1 MKRSRRVL
9 AALVTGMG
17 VLVVQGPAPAAV
29 PPTLTKPVQATL
41 ADVDPGRLYS
51 SPALA
56 VDPSNPER
64 IVAGFADLR
73 TRRCGIVRSTDGGR
87 TWVRPDAGPGT
98 PSYPSCSQSQGGVIQ
113 APVAFGGGGMLY
125 MGLGGW
131 GDEEAAR
138 TGGAVMVARSADLG
152 DSWETVVVRTARGK
166 TGEEA
171 ENLRPV
177 QSIAV
182 DRRGG
187 DDDIV
192 YMTFALTRPGLT
204 VPNAEPAKPMV
215 AVSTDGGRTFAEPV
229 DLVKDIF
236 APQAVRD
243 QALAAVTTTTAPPGS
258 TTTTTRPPAAGTKGA
273 QPNQAANFGAAGS
286 RNGMVARVDGK
297 GDAYVIWPTGTANIA
312 DSPPPG
318 MALSKS
324 TDGGKTWSSALAMP
338 PSYDNARGGPANAY
352 SQLAVTEEGSLHIVY
367 NVNPKPDIANY
378 SEVFHRASYDGGQ
391 TWSEAKSI
399 GDADPNLYAG
409 QYFPNLSVAPNGR
422 IDVAWFDTRDRPGMR
437 ATDVYYAYSEDDGRT
452 WSKNL
457 RITDVTIDR
466 NLGVYGSGYDIA
478 GQVGVA
484 STKEYAVI
492 GWDDTRNSDPG
503 SKANI
508 VPGGGLQDI
517 YIAAAQFEALGGG
530 GMSRAAKVALAGVV
544 GLLAV
549 GLMLVVA
556 AVMARRGTGGPP
568 SATKADQTKVST
580 TVG

>member
-1 MKRSRRVL
+1 MKRSRRVAMGL
-9 AALVTGMG
+9 MAGMG
-17 VLVVQGPAPAAV
+17 ALLVQGPAPAAG

-73 TRRCGIVRSTDGGR
+73 TRRCGIVRSVDGGR

-98 PSYPSCSQSQGGVIQ
+98 PSYPFCSQSQGGVIQ

-138 TGGAVMVARSADLG
+138 TGGAVMVARSPDLG
-152 DSWETVVVRTARGK
+152 DSWETVVVRTGRGK
-166 TGEEA
+166 TGEQA

-182 DRRGG
+182 DRKGG

-192 YMTFALTRPGLT
+192 YMTFALTRPNLT
-204 VPNAEPAKPMV
+204 APNAEPARPMV
-215 AVSTDGGRTFAEPV
+215 AVSTDGGRTFGEPV
-229 DLVKDIF
+229 DLVQDIF
-236 APQAVRD
+236 AAQAVRD

-273 QPNQAANFGAAGS
+273 QPNHADNFGAAGS

-297 GDAYVIWPTGTANIA
+297 GNAYVIWPTGTANITDA
-312 DSPPPG
+312 PPAG
-318 MALSKS
+318 MALSRS
-324 TDGGKTWSSALAMP
+324 TDGGKTWSSALSIP
-338 PSYDNARGGPANAY
+338 FSYDNARGGPANAY

-367 NVNPKPDIANY
+367 NVNPKPDVANH
-378 SEVFHRASYDGGQ
+378 SEVIHRASYDGGR
-391 TWSEAKSI
+391 TWTEAKSI
-399 GDADPNLYAG
+399 GDADADLYAG
-409 QYFPNLSVAPNGR
+409 QFFPNLSVAQNGR
-422 IDVAWFDTRDRPGMR
+422 IDVAWFDTRDTPGMR
-437 ATDVYYAYSEDDGRT
+437 SNDVYYAYSGDDGRT
-452 WSKNL
+452 WSKNQ
-457 RITDVTIDR
+457 RISDVSIDR
-466 NLGVYGSGYDIA
+466 NLGVYGAGYDIA

-484 STKEYAVI
+484 STDEYAVI

-530 GMSRAAKVALAGVV
+530 TSTAAKYVLAAVV

-549 GLMLVVA
+549 GLILVLA
-556 AVMARRGTGGPP
+556 AFVTRRGTTPAAAP
-568 SATKADQTKVST
+568 TTSDRTKTKV
-580 TVG
+580 G